1 MPIKFQKKVLI
12 IALQK
17 KTNRNFERT
26 HLNLSR
32 LFVLQI
38 EKKIGQ

>member
-1 MPIKFQKKVLI
+1 MPIKFQKKVFI
-12 IALQK
+12 NAMQK
-17 KTNRNFERT
+17 KKPRNFERT
-26 HLNLSR
+26 QLNLSR